1 MDGWSTTINFMLL
14 TILLILYFSSLACE
28 IFYFTNGIK
37 DFDFLFFLFVFD
49 SIFSLI
55 MIIITILFGFF
66 SIYFSLRDK
75 LYIYIII
82 LSFALFIKSIYFI
95 LYCLEYKNNN
105 GKIILFIIY
114 IIQLIMKVLNL
125 ISSIYERNKLI
136 KEIEESPLNYVDET
150 ITEDIYNSILSQ
162 CLNPEDKKLRK
173 EFQKTI
179 KKRKERMSKIST

>member
-1 MDGWSTTINFMLL
+1 
-14 TILLILYFSSLACE
+14 
-28 IFYFTNGIK
+28 
-37 DFDFLFFLFVFD
+37 
-49 SIFSLI
+49 
-55 MIIITILFGFF
+55 
-66 SIYFSLRDK
+66 
-75 LYIYIII
+75 
-82 LSFALFIKSIYFI
+82 
-95 LYCLEYKNNN
+95 
-105 GKIILFIIY
+105 
-114 IIQLIMKVLNL
+114 MKVLNL